1 MTGWDGWTPLPRPG
15 ARTTV
20 EVLRAPEPPLPAPPD
35 RRSPDVV
42 LRPGGRA
49 HVTFRLHAPGAQAVA
64 LAASGWWQPQRP
76 EACDLSPRPG
86 GWWQGTFDVPDDWEA
101 SYRFLVHDG
110 GHDGRQEPGWWTH
123 GLRDPGA
130 PGRADPLNP
139 HGHGAGR
146 GLASSALWLPGAGE
160 RPWLA
165 GFGDTSAV
173 PRRLPTSDD
182 EPRAWWWA
190 PERPVAD
197 PLPLLVLLDGEAHA
211 ERLGTA
217 RVLADAVAAGV
228 LPPVAV
234 VMVASGPD
242 RAGVLGVPGGVARWV
257 GEVLVPRVRRERLGG
272 RRVDADPRRTVV
284 AGSSFG
290 GLSALFAVARFP
302 EALGAA
308 VAQSPSLWRYPAG
321 ALVEPLA
328 RVAPRVRLRLQ
339 AGRYEGPAASEE
351 LARALVLRGADVSSQ
366 VVTGGHDW
374 AWWVPRTV
382 EAVADLLA

>member
-1 MTGWDGWTPLPRPG
+1 MTGWDDWTPLPRPAG
-15 ARTTV
+15 RAAV
-20 EVLRAPEPPLPAPPD
+20 EVLRAPEPPAALGE
-35 RRSPDVV
+35 RRSPDAV
-42 LRPGGRA
+42 LRPGRRA
-49 HVTFRLHAPGAQAVA
+49 HVTFRLHAPGARAVA
-64 LAASGWWQPQRP
+64 LAANGWWQPQRP
-76 EACDLSPRPG
+76 EVCDLAPRPD

-110 GHDGRQEPGWWTH
+110 GHDGRQDPGWWAR

-130 PGRADPLNP
+130 PGRTDPLNP
-139 HGHGAGR
+139 RGHGAGR
-146 GLASSALWLPGAGE
+146 GVASSVLWLPGAGE

-165 GFGDTSAV
+165 GFGDVSAV
-173 PRRLPTSDD
+173 PPFLATRAD
-182 EPRAWWWA
+182 EPRVWWWA
-190 PERPVAD
+190 PERPAGE
-197 PLPLLVLLDGEAHA
+197 PLPLLILLDGEAHA

-217 RVLADAVAAGV
+217 RVLADAVAARA
-228 LPPVAV
+228 LPPVAA

-242 RAGVLGVPGGVARWV
+242 RARVLGVPGGVARWV
-257 GEVLVPRVRRERLGG
+257 GEHLVPRLRREGVGG
-272 RRVDADPRRTVV
+272 HRVDVDPRRAVV

-302 EALGAA
+302 DVVGAA
-308 VAQSPSLWRYPAG
+308 VAQSPSLWRYPPG

-328 RVAPRVRLRLQ
+328 RVAPRVRVRLQ
-339 AGRYEGPAASEE
+339 AGRYEGAAASEE

-382 EAVADLLA
+382 EATAALLA

>member
-1 MTGWDGWTPLPRPG
+1 MTGWDDWRPLERPAG
-15 ARTTV
+15 RPAV
-20 EVLRAPEPPLPAPPD
+20 EVLRAPEPMLTGG
-35 RRSPDVV
+35 SPDVA

-49 HVTFRLHAPGAQAVA
+49 HVTFRLHAPEARAVA

-76 EACDLSPRPG
+76 DVCDLAPRPD

-101 SYRFLVHDG
+101 SYRFLVHQG
-110 GHDGRQEPGWWTH
+110 AGEPGWWAH
-123 GLRDPGA
+123 GLRDPGS
-130 PGRADPLNP
+130 PGRRDPLNP
-139 HGHGAGR
+139 RGHAAGR
-146 GLASSALWLPGAGE
+146 GMASSALWLPGAGE

-165 GFGDTSAV
+165 GFGDTDAV
-173 PRRLPTSDD
+173 PPRLTSHGPSTRDG

-190 PERPVAD
+190 PETDDR
-197 PLPLLVLLDGEAHA
+197 LPLLVLLDGEAHA

-217 RVLADAVAAGV
+217 RVLADAVAAGA

-242 RAGVLGVPGGVARWV
+242 RAAVLGVPGGVARWV
-257 GEVLVPRVRRERLGG
+257 GEDLVPRLRRDGVGG
-272 RRVDADPRRTVV
+272 RRVDDDPRRTVV

-290 GLSALFAVARFP
+290 GLSALFVAARFP
-302 EALGAA
+302 DAVGSA
-308 VAQSPSLWRYPAG
+308 VAQSPSLWRYPPG

-328 RVAPRVRLRLQ
+328 RAAPRLRLQ
-339 AGRYEGPAASEE
+339 AGRYEGAAASEE
-351 LARALVLRGADVSSQ
+351 LARALVLRGVDVSSQ

-382 EAVADLLA
+382 EATADLLA